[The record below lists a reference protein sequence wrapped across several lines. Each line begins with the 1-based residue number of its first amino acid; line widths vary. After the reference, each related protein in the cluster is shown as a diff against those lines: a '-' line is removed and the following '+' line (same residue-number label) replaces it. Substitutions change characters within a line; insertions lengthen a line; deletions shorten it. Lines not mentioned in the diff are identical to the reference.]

1 MKMRPEMMVLLLVV
15 YFLAFLLVRKYFSSF
30 LYETTGILAWQNEY
44 SHGRDIDGG
53 KDKWKHKFSFCKN
66 IESKKIQVT

>member
-1 MKMRPEMMVLLLVV
+1 MMVLLLVV

-66 IESKKIQVT
+66 IESRKIQVT